1 VAVSSAS
8 PGTRAGCADTLPSM
22 HTRSLP
28 KVPDL
33 ALTTLGLGGAQAG
46 NLARPQSEEDVAAAW
61 QTAWDAGIRYV
72 DTAPHYGLGLSERR
86 LGALL
91 RERPR
96 EQFVLSTKVGRVL
109 EPSPET
115 ADRSDLDDPA
125 GGFAVAADTRRRWD
139 LSRDG
144 IRRSIEDSLQ
154 RLGLDRI
161 DIAYLHDPED
171 RMDEA
176 VSTALP
182 ALAELRDEGVLR
194 AVGAG
199 MNFSDH
205 LARIVTE
212 TDADVVMCAG
222 RYTLLEQPALADLL
236 PAAVANGV
244 GVVVAGVY
252 NSGLLA
258 RRRPREGATYNYA
271 PAPQPLLDRVHA
283 IADACERHGVSL
295 PEAALAFVTGH
306 QAVVSTVVGARDA
319 ADVTD
324 AVERSSVEIP
334 SALWDDLRGAGLIP
348 DDAPTP

>member
-1 VAVSSAS
+1 MR
-8 PGTRAGCADTLPSM
+8 T
-22 HTRSLP
+22 HTLP

-33 ALTTLGLGGAQAG
+33 ALTELGLGGAQAG
-46 NLARPQSEEDVAAAW
+46 NLSRPTSDEDVVTSL
-61 QTAWDAGIRYV
+61 QTAWDAGIRYI

-91 RERPR
+91 ADLPR
-96 EQFVLSTKVGRVL
+96 DEFVLSTKVGRIL

-115 ADRSDLDDPA
+115 ADRSDLED
-125 GGFAVAADTRRRWD
+125 GGFAVAADSRRRWD
-139 LSRDG
+139 LTRDG

-176 VSTALP
+176 VATALP
-182 ALAELRDEGVLR
+182 ALVELREEGVLR

-205 LARIVTE
+205 LARIVRE

-236 PAAVANGV
+236 PAATECGV

-258 RRRPREGATYNYA
+258 RPRPREGATYNYA
-271 PAPQPLLDRVHA
+271 PAPQDLLDRVNA
-283 IADACERHGVSL
+283 IADLCEAHGISL

-306 QAVVSTVVGARDA
+306 PAVVSTVIGARDA
-319 ADVTD
+319 GDVAD
-324 AVERSSVEIP
+324 AVARTAVDVP
-334 SALWDDLRGAGLIP
+334 GALWDDLRSAGLLP